1 MRRELALRVL
11 GEVLK
16 WDDGQAIDEF
26 RWLSLMSRL
35 KYDGYQDFVAGVRFL
50 ESLATWLQQFPSI
63 EDRRDAYAFL
73 RQDLIYVGEAE
84 MQHLV
89 EIFYPEF
96 VERRLRQAVAD
107 RHDIAPYRVWARP
120 ESYEAFNRLLRQTLF
135 IGLSEGARLDL
146 LRRGN
151 PGAISHEQVLQTIH
165 ADPEKWRDVLEELRR
180 DLKDDV
186 ARFHFLYLID
196 DFTASGT
203 TFIRKKDGIWKG
215 KLERFRSSVA
225 KYRDSHFDSSLTVCV
240 HHHLASYHA
249 KSELSR
255 RHEEALEE
263 RGPEE
268 WFSKVEFTFGTV
280 LPEKTPLTASGSA
293 TAASFLALAR
303 KHCDRE
309 DPLFDNRH
317 FREGNTKD
325 PALGFADCALPLVL
339 EHNTPNNSMALLWA
353 ETAGATAKVAGGAG
367 ERHAMRPLF
376 RRRQRHQ

>member
-11 GEVLK
+11 GEILE
-16 WDDGQAIDEF
+16 WNDEQAIDEF

-63 EDRRDAYAFL
+63 DDRRNAYAFL
-73 RQDLIYVGEAE
+73 RRDLIYVGEAE

-96 VERRLRQAVAD
+96 VEHRLRRAVAE
-107 RHDIAPYRVWARP
+107 RQGIASYRVWAKP
-120 ESYEAFNRLLRQTLF
+120 ESSEAFNKLLRQTLF

-146 LRRGN
+146 LRRAN
-151 PGAISHEQVLQTIH
+151 SGAISHEQILQTIY
-165 ADPEKWRDVLEELRR
+165 ADGEKWKSVLEELRR
-180 DLKDDV
+180 DLEDDA

-203 TFIRKKDGIWKG
+203 TFIRRKSGIWRG
-215 KLERFRSSVA
+215 KLERLRSGVA
-225 KYRDSHFDSSLTVCV
+225 DFRDSHFDPSLTVCV
-240 HHHLASYHA
+240 HHHLASHHA
-249 KSELSR
+249 KSELNR
-255 RHEEALEE
+255 RHEEALAE

-268 WFSKVEFTFGTV
+268 WFSKVEFSFGSV
-280 LPEKTPLTASGSA
+280 LPEETPLTSSGSP
-293 TAASFLALAR
+293 TAATFLALAR
-303 KHCDRE
+303 KYCDRE
-309 DPLFDNRH
+309 DTLLNNRH
-317 FREGNTKD
+317 FREGNTQD

-353 ETAGATAKVAGGAG
+353 ETAGGEERAAGGAG

-376 RRRQRHQ
+376 RRRQRHL